1 MRTGEE
7 GEGLRPLLFWG
18 REDLRIAFLNSWTL
32 DIAKGSGTAAA
43 ITGLAGGL
51 EANGHM
57 VEIIGPN
64 ERASSL
70 LLQRLLYNL
79 ELKDRIS
86 PDDYDLMVGFDI
98 DGFDLRLKTPFI
110 VYLHGISADEMRF
123 ERGAPRQYLRALS
136 HLERANARRADR
148 VIVTSEYSRGVACET
163 YGLAAEKIGV
173 VGNGI
178 HPAHWERVRGMRRPT
193 GHTIL
198 SVARQYPR
206 KNTRSLIQAMPGVL
220 SAIPEAKLRVVGGGP
235 SLKSLQKQVDR
246 LGLGGAVTLL
256 GEVSEDED
264 VLREY
269 AAADVFCLPSL
280 QEGFGIVFLEA
291 MAAGLPVVALDL
303 AAVPEIVG
311 DAGVLLPPS
320 GNEESLADAL
330 IHLLENKEIREEL
343 GGRGIERAASYS
355 WRAVAD
361 RFIREVSP
369 CLRGAP

>member
-43 ITGLAGGL
+43 ITGLVGGL
-51 EANGHM
+51 EANGHL

-178 HPAHWERVRGMRRPT
+178 HPAHWERVRGMRRTT
-193 GHTIL
+193 GQTIL

-291 MAAGLPVVALDL
+291 MAAGLAVVALDL

-320 GNEESLADAL
+320 DNEESLADAL

>member
-1 MRTGEE
+1 M
-7 GEGLRPLLFWG
+7 
-18 REDLRIAFLNSWTL
+18 RIAFLNSWTL
-32 DIAKGSGTAAA
+32 DIAKGTGTAAA

-57 VEIIGPN
+57 VKIIGPN

-86 PDDYDLMVGFDI
+86 PDDYDLVVGFDI
-98 DGFDLRLKTPFI
+98 DGFDLSLKTPFI

-148 VIVTSEYSRGVACET
+148 VIVTSEYSRGVACEA
-163 YGLAAEKIGV
+163 YGLSAEKVGV

-178 HPAHWERVRGMRRPT
+178 HPAHWGRVRGMRRPA
-193 GHTIL
+193 GCTIL

-206 KNTRSLIQAMPGVL
+206 KNTKSLIQAMPGVL

-235 SLKSLQKQVDR
+235 SLSLLQKQVGR
-246 LGLGGAVTLL
+246 LGLEGAVTLL
-256 GEVSEDED
+256 GEVSGDED

-303 AAVPEIVG
+303 AATPEIVG

-320 GNEESLADAL
+320 GNGESLADAL
-330 IHLLENKEIREEL
+330 VNLLKNKELREEL
-343 GGRGIERAASYS
+343 GRCGIERAASYS

-361 RFIREVSP
+361 RFIREINP
-369 CLRGAP
+369 DRGGRDCPD